1 MITAIRKYF
10 LNCPYLDEYGR
21 VNIDWLGSEPVEYMI
36 EIIPGNPVVKTYV
49 DGAQEKQLTFNFV
62 SVETYGSDYKQNAQ
76 NIKFYELLDK
86 WIRDNNKNGVL
97 PDLGDDKEALQINVN
112 SNGYVLDGD
121 TTMARYQI
129 QLSLNYIEY

>member
-10 LNCPYLDEYGR
+10 MDFPHLDEYGR
-21 VNIDWLGSEPVEYMI
+21 LNIDWLGQEPVEYMI
-36 EIIPGNPVVKTYV
+36 EVIPGNPVVKTYT
-49 DGAQEKQLTFNFV
+49 DGAQEKQLNFNFV
-62 SVETYGSDYKQNAQ
+62 SVETYGSDYSQNAQ
-76 NIKFYELLDK
+76 NIKFYELLEK
-86 WIRDNNKNGVL
+86 WIKDNNRNGVL
-97 PDLGDDKEALQINVN
+97 PDFGEEKEALKINVK